1 MLAGNADSFLC
12 NVQMAC
18 NICYSI
24 KSAVLF
30 KHDLLEFMNREAL
43 AGYNPWCHR
52 VGHDCAAR
60 QHGFF
65 IILSVLYT

>member
-30 KHDLLEFMNREAL
+30 KHDLFGLMNIEAWQ
-43 AGYNPWCHR
+43 ATI
-52 VGHDCAAR
+52 
-60 QHGFF
+60 HGVAESDTTVQ
-65 IILSVLYT
+65 LDSMVSL